1 MNNIILYSLSSYI
14 IGSISGSLLLGKFWN
29 IDIRKFG
36 SNSAG
41 GTNAFRTVGL
51 TFGLLTAMIDMLKG
65 LLPTYLIGYLSGQN
79 ELEMMI
85 CGFSAILGHVFP
97 VFYQFNGGKGA
108 GTTVGALIIL
118 APESLIYVLPTFII
132 VLILSGFVGLST
144 ITAAFVLLIYSIIM
158 LDINFVWFSLSIL
171 LFIIFTHRKN
181 IQRMIRGDENRFSKI
196 MIFKR

>member
-1 MNNIILYSLSSYI
+1 M
-14 IGSISGSLLLGKFWN
+14 SGSLLLGKFWK
-29 IDIRKFG
+29 IDIRKLG

-41 GTNAFRTVGL
+41 GTNAFRTVGF
-51 TFGLLTAMIDMLKG
+51 TFGLLTAIIDILKG
-65 LLPTYLIGYLSGQN
+65 LLPAYFMGYLSGQN
-79 ELEMMI
+79 ELQMMI

-108 GTTVGALIIL
+108 GTTIGALIIL

-132 VLILSGFVGLST
+132 VLVLSGFVGLST

-158 LDINFVWFSLSIL
+158 LNINFVWFSLSIL

-181 IQRMIRGDENRFSKI
+181 IQRMIRGDENQFSKI